1 MKVPLGPSFSLELDF
16 APGDSLRG
24 AQILFTDYV
33 ARRTVVTHT
42 VLPVSA
48 RWELLYQLRLSVK
61 SDIYC
66 RVLVASAKARQ

>member
-1 MKVPLGPSFSLELDF
+1 M
-16 APGDSLRG
+16 RG
-24 AQILFTDYV
+24 AQILFNDYV

-48 RWELLYQLRLSVK
+48 QRELLYQLRLSVK

-66 RVLVASAKARQ
+66 RVFVAFAKARQ